1 MNLNFYAEQVKERLN
16 TREVL
21 THYGVTPNKKGF
33 VCCPFHNEKTPS
45 MKVYK
50 DKGGFHCFGCGAHGS
65 VIDFV
70 MMFFDLP
77 FKDAVEK
84 LSDDFFLGLPLKENL
99 TKSQKLEMSKKAFA
113 FSQKRKKEKEERE
126 RLQENYN
133 QALAEWI
140 LLDKMKTKYTPNGK
154 TDKLHPCF
162 LEAIMNMPYA
172 EYKLEQAEKEL
183 TEYETRNRCCS

>member
-1 MNLNFYAEQVKERLN
+1 MRMNLNFYAEQVKERLD

-21 THYGVTPNKKGF
+21 SHYGVTPNKKGF

-70 MMFFDLP
+70 MMFFNLT

-84 LSDDFFLGLPLKENL
+84 LSDDFFLGLPLKGNRRAQQL
-99 TKSQKLEMSKKAFA
+99 TQPAHNA
-113 FSQKRKKEKEERE
+113 GDTGDVV
-126 RLQENYN
+126 
-133 QALAEWI
+133 ALGQNKGTQSFPW
-140 LLDKMKTKYTPNGK
+140 LL
-154 TDKLHPCF
+154 L
-162 LEAIMNMPYA
+162 
-172 EYKLEQAEKEL
+172 
-183 TEYETRNRCCS
+183 